1 MPNIEI
7 ADSTKVDSFTQATL
21 DGIKVKLGMVPNLFA
36 TFANAPAVLDGYLK
50 FSESLSQGQLT
61 ARQRELIALAVGQ
74 ENQCEYCLSAHTAIG
89 KGAGLTEQ
97 DIQMARNGKAVDN
110 IDNML
115 VKFAV
120 EIVKSRA
127 TINNDQLEALRSIG
141 VDDTL
146 IMEVIGNVALNILT
160 NYTNHI
166 AATDID
172 FPQVSLSNTA

>member
-1 MPNIEI
+1 MPNIQ
-7 ADSTKVDSFTQATL
+7 KVDDTNIDPNTKATL
-21 DGIKVKLGMVPNLFA
+21 DGVKAKLGMVPNLFA

-50 FSESLSQGQLT
+50 FSEALSQGQLS

-89 KGAGLTEQ
+89 KGAGLSDQ
-97 DIQMARNGKAVDN
+97 DISLARDAKAVDN
-110 IDNML
+110 LDNMI

-120 EIVKSRA
+120 EIVKKRGEISA
-127 TINNDQLEALRSIG
+127 NQLEALRSIG
-141 VDDTL
+141 VNDTL
-146 IMEVIGNVALNILT
+146 IVEIIGNVALNLLT

-172 FPQVSLSNTA
+172 FPAVGLSNAA

>member
-1 MPNIEI
+1 MPNIE
-7 ADSTKVDSFTQATL
+7 KVDETNIDSNTKSTL
-21 DGIKVKLGMVPNLFA
+21 EGVKAKLGMVPNLFA

-50 FSESLSQGQLT
+50 FSESLNQGELT
-61 ARQRELIALAVGQ
+61 TKQRELIALAVGQ

-89 KGAGLTEQ
+89 KGVGLTEQ
-97 DIQMARNGKAVDN
+97 DITLARDGKAVDN
-110 IDNML
+110 IDNMI

-127 TINNDQLEALRSIG
+127 VINNDQLEALRSIG
-141 VDDTL
+141 VNDTQ
-146 IMEVIGNVALNILT
+146 IVEVIGNVALNLLT

-172 FPQVSLSNTA
+172 FPRVELSNAA